1 MDDCIAGCEKL
12 TEEMKS
18 NEQSTWAKRMQS
30 VESAWEGSR
39 AAIFNALLVSHA
51 IPSSDSACFI
61 CGSNAAVI
69 RCHQCGPRLLMC
81 SSCDNEVH
89 VKKPLHDR
97 DVWMNGFFQEIPPTT
112 IVNDDGSLGFASM
125 CKKQKFSICL
135 LRLKFQIKIIS

>member
-1 MDDCIAGCEKL
+1 
-12 TEEMKS
+12 MKS

-30 VESAWEGSR
+30 VESAWEGSQ

-61 CGSNAAVI
+61 CGNNAAVI
-69 RCHQCGPRLLMC
+69 RCLQCGPRLLMC

-125 CKKQKFSICL
+125 CKKHEFSICL

>member
-1 MDDCIAGCEKL
+1 
-12 TEEMKS
+12 
-18 NEQSTWAKRMQS
+18 MQS
-30 VESAWEGSR
+30 VESAWESSR
-39 AAIFNALLVSHA
+39 AEIFNALLVRHA

-81 SSCDNEVH
+81 SSCDNEVR

-112 IVNDDGSLGFASM
+112 IVIDPLDLQVCVKSRN
-125 CKKQKFSICL
+125 
-135 LRLKFQIKIIS
+135 FQFGNTKT